1 MNTTSCAIFE
11 PFILEGQLCYSLD
24 IANSAL
30 KSTKAG
36 QSNGLFL
43 IVDPYPYRLNTS
55 NEMKIAGQTLKPEEG
70 HFKVYVHTLAQY
82 TGYGSGTYAMS
93 SLKKMKGTTSF
104 KKLPESQKRCQVH
117 NRENCQT
124 NNFLGQVLTQCE
136 CVPWD
141 LMDGTTL
148 EKVNL
153 SFNDFTLSPQVN
165 TFCTPGKE
173 TCVAN
178 RTLKD
183 KSCSLHWALR

>member
-1 MNTTSCAIFE
+1 
-11 PFILEGQLCYSLD
+11 
-24 IANSAL
+24 
-30 KSTKAG
+30 
-36 QSNGLFL
+36 
-43 IVDPYPYRLNTS
+43 
-55 NEMKIAGQTLKPEEG
+55 
-70 HFKVYVHTLAQY
+70 
-82 TGYGSGTYAMS
+82 
-93 SLKKMKGTTSF
+93 MKGTTSF

-165 TFCTPGKE
+165 TFCSPRKE
-173 TCVAN
+173 ICVAN
-178 RTLKD
+178 QTLKD
-183 KSCSLHWALR
+183 KSCLVPCTGLYADIEDDSRFQINRQHTAAVEQKIIKGIF